1 LKRNLTT
8 AIEAWVAGGLKFVG
22 QLFILSLPEG
32 GYELRH
38 AEDADKPDL
47 DTFHSPSKARSISFF
62 DDAGEYRPLKTA
74 PNLQHG
80 WRLVLKDA
88 AELRAALDHFYPAM
102 TAVWLSHLDNALTP
116 VALRDTLNRQ
126 TGMYAA
132 TKRLQ
137 DEEGQELVGRA
148 CAASSCTKRILWNFG
163 PNQPLTTLEADK
175 LPPASHNDSKP
186 PVQMPLL
193 CHEACN
199 ILVAACREV
208 VKKRERAAGP
218 PPDPSAAHPTPHPTP
233 HAAS

>member
-1 LKRNLTT
+1 MKRNLTT
-8 AIEAWVAGGLKFVG
+8 AIETWIANGLKIVG
-22 QLFILSLPEG
+22 QLSIISLTEG

-38 AEDADKPDL
+38 IEDSDKSDL
-47 DTFHSPSKARSISFF
+47 DTFHSSQKARALSFF

-74 PNLQHG
+74 PNLKHG

-88 AELRAALDHFYPAM
+88 SELRAALDHFYPAM
-102 TAVWLSHLDNALTP
+102 TAVWLSHLHDALAP
-116 VALRDTLNRQ
+116 VSLRDTLNRQ

-137 DEEGQELVGRA
+137 DDEGQELVGRA
-148 CAASSCTKRILWNFG
+148 CASSACTKRILWDFG
-163 PNQPLTTLEADK
+163 AGQPLTHLKADK
-175 LPPASHNDSKP
+175 LPPASSG
-186 PVQMPLL
+186 VATSQIEMPLL

-218 PPDPSAAHPTPHPTP
+218 PPDSSTPL
-233 HAAS
+233 AAS